1 MLEPFASP
9 WVWTGFVGLMLA
21 VCGTGFVAGVTCA
34 PALQEWWLKRS
45 ARRLERLHAWLV
57 EELDRV
63 ERLCQQISALP
74 AGTYNDH
81 DWRRLEQGRARFLDA
96 WRAAAEQH
104 ATTAAGAVAPK
115 TPPAPLPKAFDVA
128 WSVPVQTVG
137 DRAAFDLNQSVLIEA
152 TTAHGSTSGLLLV
165 RIDKLDHLVKRFGEV
180 IVDRL
185 RDQVTA
191 IVRQS
196 IRSQDLL
203 CRLDD
208 DTLAVLIPS
217 VSPIAG
223 ARCAEA
229 VRAAVRLHPFRAG
242 DNGPELLVTA
252 SFGYGT
258 YLPGEMTSLAFDRA
272 HEALGKSQSA
282 GRNQLHVHDVTHRT
296 VCRVS

>member
-1 MLEPFASP
+1 MLEQLDSTWAWAGFA
-9 WVWTGFVGLMLA
+9 GLMLA
-21 VCGTGFVAGVTCA
+21 ICGTGFVAGVTCA

-45 ARRLERLHAWLV
+45 AHRLERLHAWLA

-63 ERLCQQISALP
+63 ERLCQQITALP
-74 AGTYNDH
+74 AGSYNDH

-115 TPPAPLPKAFDVA
+115 TPPAPLPKSFDVA
-128 WSVPVQTVG
+128 WTVPARSVG
-137 DRAAFDLNQSVLIEA
+137 DLTAFETNQANLMAA

-165 RIDKLDHLVKRFGEV
+165 RIDKLDHLMKRFGEV

-185 RDQVTA
+185 REQVA
-191 IVRQS
+191 SLVRQS

-203 CRLDD
+203 CRINDD
-208 DTLAVLIPS
+208 LLAVLIPS

-258 YLPGEMTSLAFDRA
+258 YLPGEMTSLAYDRA
-272 HEALGKSQSA
+272 QEALGKSQAA